1 MPKIN
6 YSEIFSYC
14 MVLPLVDEANPKC
27 YVCHEGFA
35 NLEELRTHQKTEHK
49 EFFDF
54 HEKETKREPAPGD
67 VTVF

>member
-6 YSEIFSYC
+6 YSSKRIKN
-14 MVLPLVDEANPKC
+14 MVLPLVDEDKPKC
-27 YVCHEGFA
+27 YVCHEGFE
-35 NLEELRTHQKTEHK
+35 NLDDLRVHQNTEHK

-54 HEKETKREPAPGD
+54 HKKQTNREPAPGD